1 MKIKTIKISGC
12 KYKVEYSISK
22 NKFEE
27 ELSSAFE
34 NLEKN
39 NKTEGLNQGQF
50 IEKNGMNELCS
61 IAVNA
66 ILKDSLP
73 QIIKDNKLS
82 MLDYPVIFLE
92 YTALDKDPINF
103 HIEFEV
109 YPDIELGK
117 YFGLKIKFEST
128 EVSDEEISKYVQEE
142 LKKHTTLIESKD
154 KTLKNG
160 HHAIF
165 DFDGYLDGVAFEG
178 GSARGYDLEIGSHM
192 FIPGFEEQM
201 VGMKV
206 YEKKDIKVTFPDNY
220 NQKELAGKET
230 VFKLHLHEIKEVK
243 YPELNDE
250 FVKNTLKITN
260 INTVKEYFEYV
271 SNKLNQ
277 AKKRNS
283 FEKARNDYLTQ
294 VINNAKLEV
303 PNCMIDKQLD
313 REMKRVEDMAGQYG
327 LPVNVLLSYYGFNS
341 TDEYKEKI
349 TGECIERIKY
359 NLVINEI
366 IEKENIE
373 ISEEEYNQE
382 LAYFASSNGQSV
394 EQVTSTYPKEEL
406 MSSFIYNKAEK
417 LLLDSAIVE

>member
-1 MKIKTIKISGC
+1 MEIKISKISGC
-12 KYKVEYSISK
+12 KYKVEYNVSK
-22 NKFEE
+22 NEFEN
-27 ELSSAFE
+27 ELSSAFI

-39 NKTEGLNQGQF
+39 NKTEGLSKDQY
-50 IEKNGMNELCS
+50 IEKNGMNEICG

-66 ILKDSLP
+66 ILKNSLP
-73 QIIKDNKLS
+73 QIIEGNKLY
-82 MLDYPVIFLE
+82 MLDHPIIFLE
-92 YTALDKDPINF
+92 YTALDKDPVNF

-109 YPDIELGK
+109 YPDIELGQ
-117 YFGLKIKFEST
+117 YFGLKIKFESS
-128 EVSDEEISKYVQEE
+128 EVSDEEISKHIQEE
-142 LKKHTTLIESKD
+142 LKKHTSLIDSKD

-206 YEKKDIKVTFPDNY
+206 DEKKDIKVTFPDNY
-220 NQKELAGKET
+220 GQQALAGKET

-243 YPELNDE
+243 YPELNDD

-271 SNKLNQ
+271 SNKLKQ
-277 AKKRNS
+277 AKKKNS

-327 LPVNVLLSYYGFNS
+327 LPVDVLLSYYGFNS

-359 NLVINEI
+359 DLVINEI
-366 IEKENIE
+366 IEKEKIE
-373 ISEEEYNQE
+373 VSEEEYNQE
-382 LAYFASSNGQSV
+382 LVYFASSNGLSV
-394 EQVTSTYPKEEL
+394 EQVTATYPKEEL